1 MYYAYTNRGTALKS
15 NSMAQKILF
24 VNQEISPYVP
34 ETVLSVMGRDLP
46 SKMQEEGLEIRTFM
60 PKWGNINERR
70 GQLHE
75 VIRLSGMNLVIDDT
89 DHPLIIKVASIPQ
102 SRLQVYFIDND
113 DYFMKRKM
121 TCDENGEEYEDNGE
135 RAIFF
140 ARGVLETVKKLRWSP
155 EVIHCQ
161 GWMSYVVPLFTK
173 AVYSAEPIFAQSK
186 IVTSVFKEGL
196 TKGFGDNFKNC
207 LEFKDVTVDS
217 LAAYKDD
224 FDFMEFSKLA
234 IDNSDAVVEA
244 EADACPELIEYAKSK
259 GRPVLA
265 YPGEDYTSAYK
276 EFYAAL

>member
-135 RAIFF
+135 RTIFF

-259 GRPVLA
+259 GIPVLA